1 MTTVPSAT
9 AASTATTT
17 YAEKTNMVDYD
28 AFLQLFIA
36 ELKNQDPTDPPDSAA
51 FIAQLANFSNVEQS
65 IQTNKKLDALM
76 ALSSLAQADNIIG
89 HTITSADGKTS
100 GKVVSVSAI
109 DGGAVATLENGLKVT
124 LGSGVKIS

>member
-1 MTTVPSAT
+1 MTTVTSAT

-17 YAEKTNMVDYD
+17 SSEKTNTVDYN

-36 ELKNQDPTDPPDSAA
+36 ELKNQDPTDPPDSAS

-76 ALSSLAQADNIIG
+76 ALSSLAQADNLIG
-89 HTITSADGKTS
+89 HTITSADGQNS
-100 GKVVSVSAI
+100 GVVVSVSAI
-109 DGGAVATLENGLKVT
+109 DGGAVATLENGSQVT

>member
-1 MTTVPSAT
+1 MTTVTSAT

-17 YAEKTNMVDYD
+17 SAEKTNMLDYN

-76 ALSSLAQADNIIG
+76 ALSSLAQADNLIG
-89 HTITSADGKTS
+89 HTITSADGRTS
-100 GKVVSVSAI
+100 GVVASVSAT
-109 DGGAVATLENGLKVT
+109 DGGAIATLENGLTVT